1 MIIPDVNLLLYT
13 YNLLAPS
20 HGKAQEWWFGLLD
33 SDVQVGVPW
42 IVAAGFLRISTNP
55 IAFAE
60 PLTTTAAIELLIG
73 WLGLPHIVSV
83 EPGPNHLELLSRNL
97 RTVGTGGNSVTDAHI
112 AAIAIEHDAEL
123 HSADSGFG
131 RFTGL
136 RWHNPLQP
144 INR

>member
-20 HGKAQEWWFGLLD
+20 HGKAEEWWFGLLD

-97 RTVGTGGNSVTDAHI
+97 HTVGTGGNSVTDAHI

-144 INR
+144 ISR

>member
-13 YNLLAPS
+13 YNRQDPS
-20 HGKAQEWWFGLLD
+20 HGKAEEWWFGLID
-33 SDVQVGVPW
+33 RDEQVGLPW

-55 IAFAE
+55 RAFAA
-60 PLTTTAAIELLIG
+60 PLTTTAAIELVIG
-73 WLGLPHIVSV
+73 WLDLPHIVAV

-123 HSADSGFG
+123 HSADSDFG
-131 RFTGL
+131 RFPGL
-136 RWHNPLQP
+136 RWHNPLSTASV
-144 INR
+144 